1 MPMMVITI
9 EGKVTGI
16 IMNAI
21 GMEAGMIEVG
31 IGIMMMGIGN

>member
-9 EGKVTGI
+9 EGEVTDI
-16 IMNAI
+16 TINAM
-21 GMEAGMIEVG
+21 GMEDGMIGVD